1 MVGVDRQPAAA
12 APRDIAGFEAL
23 LGARMADAVDLGYWT
38 EASRLS
44 ERGIDAVVFGPGD
57 VAQAHAADEY
67 VEIAELETARA
78 AFAHVL
84 R

>member
-1 MVGVDRQPAAA
+1 MTIASPPLQ
-12 APRDIAGFEAL
+12 PRDIAGFGRL
-23 LGARMADAVDLGYWT
+23 LGARLDDTVDLGYWT
-38 EASRLS
+38 EAARLS

-57 VAQAHAADEY
+57 IAQAHAADEY